1 MKKPKLGTNKQLLI
15 SFIEF
20 VTHEGKIVRLGTEAG
35 KLFVQ
40 VNEVITYLTDIS
52 RNIIGNILADVLTEK
67 TAGAGVTADGVLLKD
82 GIVGGTTAHTV
93 TSDGLTTGQLLG
105 ATQFVTVTSAN
116 ADHIISLPKAAGIPI
131 GTKIRGM
138 VAATGFELRVHPDDA
153 TTVKINNITTNVE
166 AAIPADTSFVVEL
179 ISATEWILTA
189 LTNLGAV
196 VTAIV
201 PDAVV

>member
-1 MKKPKLGTNKQLLI
+1 MKKSKFGLNKIQAFIDFRTPDGLRVRFGVEGKQLFLEIDEQKTYITDTNRNLI
-15 SFIEF
+15 API
-20 VTHEGKIVRLGTEAG
+20 
-35 KLFVQ
+35 
-40 VNEVITYLTDIS
+40 LTDL
-52 RNIIGNILADVLTEK
+52 LAEK
-67 TAGAGVTADGVLLKD
+67 TAGAGITADGILLKD
-82 GIVGGTTAHTV
+82 GIVGGTTAHTA
-93 TSDGLTTGQLLG
+93 TSNGLLAGQLLG
-105 ATQFVTVTSAN
+105 ATQFVTVTSTGAN
-116 ADHIISLPKAAGIPI
+116 DIISLPKAVGIPI

>member
-1 MKKPKLGTNKQLLI
+1 MRKPKLGTNKQLLI

-20 VTHEGKIVRLGTEAG
+20 VTHEGKIVRFGTEAG

-40 VNEVITYLTDIS
+40 VNEVITYLTDVN
-52 RNIIGNILADVLTEK
+52 RNIIGNILADVLVEK
-67 TAGAGVTADGVLLKD
+67 NTGAGITADGVLLKD
-82 GIVGGTTAHTV
+82 GIVGGTTAHTS
-93 TSDGLTTGQLLG
+93 TGNGLTTGQLLG
-105 ATQFVTVTSAN
+105 TTQFVTVTSASAAN
-116 ADHIISLPKAAGIPI
+116 IISLPKAVNLPI

-138 VAATGFELRVHPDDA
+138 VNAAGFELRVHPDDMM
-153 TTVKINNITTNVE
+153 TVKINNITTSVE

-201 PDAVV
+201 PDAV